1 MDYNYSNTSYENI
14 RCPDCI
20 CPSSF
25 TDLGVFI
32 SGVLLSIG
40 GVIAIIGSQC
50 RASKCNEITCSKCLK
65 IKREGVLNG
74 V

>member
-1 MDYNYSNTSYENI
+1 MNNYSDASFD
-14 RCPDCI
+14 CPDCV